1 MVFLLVNSAEVYNC
15 YWVFLV
21 NVLLYHWPYI
31 SLQSFSIC
39 SERSRF
45 EYLLWVEVME
55 RALRWWMMLGFSL
68 RLSSHTIQKE
78 RKRGV
83 YGIGYEDNLVYD
95 EKYCNESFDIFSGLV
110 IRGLIIASPS
120 GLCLKLQGIY
130 NIFHNWT
137 YDTGKHAVDSE
148 QIHVGET
155 NVSSNSLW
163 V

>member
-1 MVFLLVNSAEVYNC
+1 MLRFTIVTGYLEY
-15 YWVFLV
+15 
-21 NVLLYHWPYI
+21 NVLLYNWPYI

-45 EYLLWVEVME
+45 EYLLWAEDME
-55 RALRWWMMLGFSL
+55 RAWRWWMMLGFNL

-78 RKRGV
+78 RKWGDC
-83 YGIGYEDNLVYD
+83 GIGYDDNLVYD
-95 EKYCNESFDIFSGLV
+95 ERYCIESFDIFSGLV
-110 IRGLIIASPS
+110 IRGLNIASTS

-130 NIFHNWT
+130 NVFHSWT

-155 NVSSNSLW
+155 KVSSNTWWL
-163 V
+163 